1 MSNAPEMSP
10 EIGDSSLSA
19 YADIFGVA
27 GLITHAKI
35 HKILIL
41 CLLQFR
47 FCGARITWF
56 VSRTPFFTH
65 NILEVYL
72 LEFLSMLLSILDTE
86 MEVPLP
92 YSPFHIFFVIA
103 SVWAG
108 FLISGHAGGDGSF
121 IRRFLLVTSLLI
133 IVLEIYKQINYSF
146 RVEGGRILFDY
157 QWHAFPFQFCSTPMY
172 IALIATVTKSEALHR
187 RLCAYL
193 ASYSLFAG
201 ISVMAYPVS
210 VFTDTVGINIQTM
223 VWHGGM
229 ITMGIVLLRTGYVR
243 ASLRTVLEAFPIFL
257 TLVAAAAMMNELAHQ
272 TGLLATDTFNMFF
285 ISPYCAPSLPVY
297 SLIQP
302 HVPFPVSVLI
312 YIAGF
317 TAAAELVLMITKL
330 PHVHVAHRAIH
341 IPTWR
346 LAHGK

>member
-103 SVWAG
+103 GNCEFLCASVRHD
-108 FLISGHAGGDGSF
+108 FD
-121 IRRFLLVTSLLI
+121 LLVSDANI
-133 IVLEIYKQINYSF
+133 IAEKSPGVKGSMKN
-146 RVEGGRILFDY
+146 
-157 QWHAFPFQFCSTPMY
+157 FC
-172 IALIATVTKSEALHR
+172 E
-187 RLCAYL
+187 
-193 ASYSLFAG
+193 
-201 ISVMAYPVS
+201 
-210 VFTDTVGINIQTM
+210 Q
-223 VWHGGM
+223 
-229 ITMGIVLLRTGYVR
+229 
-243 ASLRTVLEAFPIFL
+243 
-257 TLVAAAAMMNELAHQ
+257 
-272 TGLLATDTFNMFF
+272 MF
-285 ISPYCAPSLPVY
+285 
-297 SLIQP
+297 
-302 HVPFPVSVLI
+302 
-312 YIAGF
+312 
-317 TAAAELVLMITKL
+317 
-330 PHVHVAHRAIH
+330 
-341 IPTWR
+341 
-346 LAHGK
+346 